1 MVAGLVATG
10 LRTSGD
16 IVRGWERGVCQ
27 LLPET
32 SVNILLYERVHEKR
46 GKSIESHHRL
56 HEVETLHLEGLLF
69 WGCFFFLK

>member
-16 IVRGWERGVCQ
+16 IVSSWESGVCQ

-32 SVNILLYERVHEKR
+32 SVNILLYERVHKKR
-46 GKSIESHHRL
+46 GKGIESHQRL

-69 WGCFFFLK
+69 WGCFS